1 MGPFYPKRAIPGA
14 GSENVSRVRALPRD
28 ERSKGVAASTLSTRP
43 LTVDAPYQPT

>member
-1 MGPFYPKRAIPGA
+1 MGPFYPQKAIAGV

-43 LTVDAPYQPT
+43 FTVDAPHQPT